1 MKRILIG
8 GVFIASGI
16 WLINKLMKKSK
27 SNVEKPEFDYINQQ
41 DGVTFM
47 LNGVEIYVPTEQL
60 EETYQ
65 HLITIRDNQRWNTH
79 NISNKDMRQAFEKM
93 TPEQLEQM
101 KNTPIFQE
109 LSKFKPYQIDTT
121 AINNLG
127 KNNGQIPSYGF
138 SQEQLQALINQ
149 TAVVPKLPNYGK

>member
-8 GVFIASGI
+8 GVFIAGGI
-16 WLINKLMKKSK
+16 WLINKLSKKVK
-27 SNVEKPEFDYINQQ
+27 SDVEVPEFDYINQQ

-47 LNGVEIYVPTEQL
+47 VNGKEIYIPMEQL

-65 HLITIRDNQRWNTH
+65 HLITIRDNERWNTYT
-79 NISNKDMRQAFEKM
+79 ISNKDIRESFENM
-93 TPEQLEQM
+93 TPEELEKM
-101 KNTPIFQE
+101 KNSPVFQQ

-127 KNNGQIPSYGF
+127 KLNGQIPSFGF
-138 SQEQLQALINQ
+138 SQEQLKALISQ

>member
-16 WLINKLMKKSK
+16 WLINKLSKKRK
-27 SNVEKPEFDYINQQ
+27 SNVETPKFDYVNQQ
-41 DGVTFM
+41 NGITFM
-47 LNGVEIYVPTEQL
+47 FNGKEINIPMEKL

-65 HLITIRDNQRWNTH
+65 DLITLRDNNRWNTYT
-79 NISNKDMRQAFEKM
+79 ISNKDMREAFENM
-93 TPEQLEQM
+93 TPEQIENM
-101 KNTPIFQE
+101 KNSPVFKQ
-109 LSKFKPYQIDTT
+109 LSEFKPYHIDTT

-127 KNNGQIPSYGF
+127 KSNGQIPSYGF
-138 SQEQLQALINQ
+138 SQEQLKALISQ